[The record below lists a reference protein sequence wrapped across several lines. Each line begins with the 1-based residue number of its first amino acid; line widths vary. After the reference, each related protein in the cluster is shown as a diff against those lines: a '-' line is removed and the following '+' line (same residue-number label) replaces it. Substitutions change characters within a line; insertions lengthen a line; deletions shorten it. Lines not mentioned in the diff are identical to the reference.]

1 MQPSISDEKFR
12 SLFKDM
18 PDDEELI
25 ESAWPQ
31 KPKAIFL
38 VLVNQLTPNLHR
50 IIQLTIAP
58 SRGTSSCRASSTS
71 LKRS

>member
-25 ESAWPQ
+25 ESAWQ
-31 KPKAIFL
+31 KPTAIFL
-38 VLVNQLTPNLHR
+38 VPSIHSHPHSDIALHSLQLRSLEGRPRAGQALH
-50 IIQLTIAP
+50 L
-58 SRGTSSCRASSTS
+58 
-71 LKRS
+71 